1 MLFLHFKYFCLTFI
15 AFLTFEVLFFLLVM
29 LFLHLKACRILL
41 YLSSTTSAP
50 KKSTA
55 SALTFE
61 MTQSRHPIIVQQLNC
76 VSRSF
81 VFNNVGYLC
90 NSIGT
95 VSQNKHRRTSR
106 GVVSAIKITDFKEE
120 ITRFNS
126 VPQLDRT
133 RKENLHR
140 VRKTLQWETFQT
152 CLYSKYL
159 EKKGVEI

>member
-1 MLFLHFKYFCLTFI
+1 
-15 AFLTFEVLFFLLVM
+15 M

-76 VSRSF
+76 EF

-106 GVVSAIKITDFKEE
+106 GVVSAIKITDFEEE
-120 ITRFNS
+120 ITRFYS

-133 RKENLHR
+133 RKENLHL

-152 CLYSKYL
+152 CLYLKYL
-159 EKKGVEI
+159 EQRALKYDLALKRSKRKHKVRVF